1 MSENSCFQISL
12 NIQGRLCVVIGGGDE
27 ASERVSGLLAAGG
40 KVIVVNPTLTTPL
53 KKLAASAK
61 IIHRCRHF
69 RSSDTQDAFLILN
82 LSQDDA
88 ELTKSLYELS
98 KVERFLVWSMD
109 QPDHSNFM
117 MPAIVERGALRLAI
131 STSGTAPGLASM
143 LRKNFEGIFDE
154 EFGSFL
160 DWVGAMREDLKKNEP
175 NELQRRERMKEA
187 INGFCLTGQIVYP
200 STWSAQK
207 ELSAKS

>member
-1 MSENSCFQISL
+1 MSENPCFQISL

-69 RSSDTQDAFLILN
+69 RSSDTQGAFLILN
-82 LSQDDA
+82 LLPDDS
-88 ELTKSLYELS
+88 EFTKSLYELS
-98 KVERFLVWSMD
+98 KEERFLVWSMD
-109 QPDHSNFM
+109 QPDYSNFM
-117 MPAIVERGALRLAI
+117 MSAVVECGALRLAI
-131 STSGTAPGLASM
+131 STSGTAPGLAST
-143 LRKNFEGIFDE
+143 LRQNCEGIFDE

-160 DWVGAMREDLKKNEP
+160 EWLGAMREDLKKNEP
-175 NELQRRERMKEA
+175 NESQRRDRMKEA
-187 INGFCLTGQIVYP
+187 ITGFCLTGQIVYP
-200 STWSAQK
+200 SAWDAQK
-207 ELSAKS
+207 GLSAEP